1 MELFFE
7 FEKLDVYQLTL
18 DYQLIADEIVDSLP
32 PGRAYLRTQIRKC
45 ANSMPSNLAEGTGE
59 RGLER
64 ARFYRIA
71 RREGL
76 ESASHLNSCRK
87 LGLSNTELLQK
98 GRQVLHRIVG
108 MMTKLVRRAEIEGRA
123 SRSEERRKKKG
134 ER

>member
-7 FEKLDVYQLTL
+7 FEKLDVYPWAL
-18 DYQLIADEIVDSLP
+18 DYQLIADQMVDLLP
-32 PGRAYLRTQIRKC
+32 VGRGYLRTPIRKC
-45 ANSMPSNLAEGTGE
+45 ANSMPSTIAEGTGE
-59 RGLER
+59 RGCER

-87 LGLSNTELLQK
+87 LGLCNTELLQK
-98 GRQVLHRIVG
+98 GRKLLHRIVA
-108 MMTKLVRRAEIEGRA
+108 MMTKLVRRAEFEGRA
-123 SRSEERRKKKG
+123 WRSEEGRKKKG